1 MRSFFRGSGSGFV
14 WRISGSWIQIHIIIQ
29 LDPHHWS
36 LTFAATVRPS
46 ASTAPPLAPVTITDA
61 EADRFRVAFGSALR
75 NPAFNKV
82 VRRLL
87 HRENMESLA
96 AACPGLQ
103 DDLVAQAFLTVKN
116 SSLPCRFY
124 GLYYEQER

>member
-1 MRSFFRGSGSGFV
+1 MSNVCKKDHSVFSFLFP
-14 WRISGSWIQIHIIIQ
+14 I
-29 LDPHHWS
+29 P
-36 LTFAATVRPS
+36 TATVRPPP
-46 ASTAPPLAPVTITDA
+46 APAPPLIPVTISDT

-75 NPAFNKV
+75 NPAFKKV

-103 DDLVAQAFLTVKN
+103 DDLVAQAFLTVPYA
-116 SSLPCRFY
+116 SVL
-124 GLYYEQER
+124 L

>member
-1 MRSFFRGSGSGFV
+1 V
-14 WRISGSWIQIHIIIQ
+14 
-29 LDPHHWS
+29 
-36 LTFAATVRPS
+36 
-46 ASTAPPLAPVTITDA
+46 APVTITDT

-75 NPAFNKV
+75 NPAFSRV

-103 DDLVAQAFLTVKN
+103 EDLVAQAFLTV
-116 SSLPCRFY
+116 RT
-124 GLYYEQER
+124 GGQERRKNKEDQAFCY

>member
-1 MRSFFRGSGSGFV
+1 MTQLLFF
-14 WRISGSWIQIHIIIQ
+14 
-29 LDPHHWS
+29 
-36 LTFAATVRPS
+36 TATVRPP
-46 ASTAPPLAPVTITDA
+46 APPAQPVAPVTITDT

-75 NPAFNKV
+75 NPAFSRV

-103 DDLVAQAFLTVKN
+103 EDLVAQAFLTVRK
-116 SSLPCRFY
+116 
-124 GLYYEQER
+124 QE